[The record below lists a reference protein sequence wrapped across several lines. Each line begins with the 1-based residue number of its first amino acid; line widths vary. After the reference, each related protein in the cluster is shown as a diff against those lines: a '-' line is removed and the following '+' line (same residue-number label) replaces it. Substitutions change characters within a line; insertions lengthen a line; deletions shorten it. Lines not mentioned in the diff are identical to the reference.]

1 MSPETDPRTA
11 KVVHFYE
18 HLTPDSLT
26 ALPSIYTEQATFKDP
41 FNEVQGLPA
50 IHGVF
55 SHMFE
60 TLNAPRFVVLSAD
73 TVGHTAWLTWDFI
86 IQRPRKKEWRIHG
99 ATRLS
104 YASDGRIKQHRD
116 YWDPAQELY
125 ARLPIL
131 GPLVRWLTR
140 RLSASA
146 SSSSS

>member
-1 MSPETDPRTA
+1 MSLEIDPRTA
-11 KVVHFYE
+11 KVVQFYE
-18 HLTPDSLT
+18 HMTPSSLT
-26 ALPSIYTEQATFKDP
+26 ELPGIYAEQATFKDP
-41 FNEVQGLPA
+41 FNEVRGLPA
-50 IHGVF
+50 IHTVF

-60 TLNAPRFVVLSAD
+60 TLTRPRFVVLNTMTQGD
-73 TVGHTAWLTWDFI
+73 EAWITWNFL
-86 IQRPRKKEWRIHG
+86 IQRPQGEWSIHG
-99 ATRLS
+99 ATHLR
-104 YASDGRIKQHRD
+104 YAEDGRIKQHRD

>member
-1 MSPETDPRTA
+1 MSLEIDPRTA
-11 KVVHFYE
+11 NVVQFYAPM
-18 HLTPDSLT
+18 TPSSLT
-26 ALPSIYTEQATFKDP
+26 ELPGIYAEQATFKDP
-41 FNEVQGLPA
+41 FNEVRGLPA
-50 IHGVF
+50 IHTVF

-60 TLNAPRFVVLSAD
+60 TLTRPRFVVLNTMTQGD
-73 TVGHTAWLTWDFI
+73 EAWITWNFL
-86 IQRPRKKEWRIHG
+86 IQRPQGEWSIHG
-99 ATRLS
+99 ATHLR
-104 YASDGRIKQHRD
+104 YAEDGRIKQHRD

>member
-11 KVVHFYE
+11 KVVQFYE
-18 HLTPDSLT
+18 HMTPSSLT
-26 ALPSIYTEQATFKDP
+26 ELPGIYAEQATFKDP
-41 FNEVQGLPA
+41 FNEVRGLPA
-50 IHGVF
+50 IHTVF

-60 TLNAPRFVVLSAD
+60 TLTRPRFVVLNTMTQGD
-73 TVGHTAWLTWDFI
+73 EAWITWNFL
-86 IQRPRKKEWRIHG
+86 IQRPQGEWSIHG
-99 ATRLS
+99 ATHLR
-104 YASDGRIKQHRD
+104 YAEDGRIKQHRD

>member
-1 MSPETDPRTA
+1 MSLEIDPRTA
-11 KVVHFYE
+11 KVVQFYE
-18 HLTPDSLT
+18 HMTPSSLT
-26 ALPSIYTEQATFKDP
+26 ELPGIYAEQATFKDP
-41 FNEVQGLPA
+41 FNEVRGLPA
-50 IHGVF
+50 IHTVF

-60 TLNAPRFVVLSAD
+60 TLTRPRFVVLNTMTQRD
-73 TVGHTAWLTWDFI
+73 EAWLTWNFL
-86 IQRPRKKEWRIHG
+86 IQRPQGEWSIHG
-99 ATRLS
+99 ATHLR
-104 YASDGRIKQHRD
+104 YAEDGRIKQHRD

>member
-60 TLNAPRFVVLSAD
+60 TLTRPRFVVL
-73 TVGHTAWLTWDFI
+73 HTMTQRDEAWLTWNFL
-86 IQRPRKKEWRIHG
+86 IQRPQGEWSIHG
-99 ATRLS
+99 ATHLR
-104 YASDGRIKQHRD
+104 YAEDGRIKQHRD

>member
-1 MSPETDPRTA
+1 MSLEIDPRTV
-11 KVVHFYE
+11 KVVQFYE
-18 HLTPDSLT
+18 HMTPNSLT
-26 ALPSIYTEQATFKDP
+26 ELPGIYAEQATFKDP
-41 FNEVQGLPA
+41 FNEVRGLPA
-50 IHGVF
+50 IHTVF

-60 TLNAPRFVVLSAD
+60 TLTRPRFVVLNTMTQGD
-73 TVGHTAWLTWDFI
+73 EAWITWNFL
-86 IQRPRKKEWRIHG
+86 IQRPQGEWSIHG
-99 ATRLS
+99 ATHLR
-104 YASDGRIKQHRD
+104 YAEDGRIKQHRD

>member
-1 MSPETDPRTA
+1 MSLEIDPRTA
-11 KVVHFYE
+11 KVVQFYE
-18 HLTPDSLT
+18 QLTPNSLT
-26 ALPSIYTEQATFKDP
+26 ELPGIYAEQATFKDP
-41 FNEVQGLPA
+41 FNEVRGLPA
-50 IHGVF
+50 IHTVF

-60 TLNAPRFVVLSAD
+60 TLTRPRFVVLNTMTQGD
-73 TVGHTAWLTWDFI
+73 EAWITWNFL
-86 IQRPRKKEWRIHG
+86 IQRPQGEWSIHG
-99 ATRLS
+99 ATHLR
-104 YASDGRIKQHRD
+104 YAEDGRIKQHRD